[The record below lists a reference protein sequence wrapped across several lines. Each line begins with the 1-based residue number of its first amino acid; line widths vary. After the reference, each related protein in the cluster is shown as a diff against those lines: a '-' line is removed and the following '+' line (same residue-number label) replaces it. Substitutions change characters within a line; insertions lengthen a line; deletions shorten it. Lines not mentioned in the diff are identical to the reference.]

1 MHAFADGSGWVIASC
16 THCRRRLME
25 DTQSLKAGVRDR
37 DDFLTFCLGVSI
49 CVLYFVNFVFL

>member
-1 MHAFADGSGWVIASC
+1 
-16 THCRRRLME
+16 ME